1 MDEKVSNTLRFNF
14 YPCYERFCRR
24 CIDGSCTDKETYE
37 KCDFGA
43 DKVAERARKRAMER
57 KESDRCG
64 NCFWFDGEEGDGT
77 QFCDEKQRQVSE
89 NGYCPM
95 HKRRIGENESRG

>member
-1 MDEKVSNTLRFNF
+1 MTISNSLRFNF

-24 CIDGSCTDKETYE
+24 CIDGTCTDEETYE

-43 DKVAERARKRAMER
+43 DKVMERASKRAMER
-57 KESDRCG
+57 KESDCCG

-77 QFCDEKQRQVSE
+77 QFCDIKQREVNEGS
-89 NGYCPM
+89 YCPA
-95 HKRRIGENESRG
+95 HKRRILENESRG

>member
-1 MDEKVSNTLRFNF
+1 MKERVSNTLRFNF

-24 CIDGSCTDKETYE
+24 CVDGSCTNKETYE
-37 KCDFGA
+37 KCDFGV

-57 KESDRCG
+57 KESDRCS

-77 QFCDEKQRQVSE
+77 QFCDEKQREVSE
-89 NGYCPM
+89 NGYCPLY
-95 HKRRIGENESRG
+95 KRRVEVNGKE